1 MFKCRKVIIL
11 EYVNTGPFAGPLS
24 VNLTDFKKSQISVA
38 LIILNFDPKIC
49 TKVKKY
55 VTW

>member
-11 EYVNTGPFAGPLS
+11 EYVYTGPFAGPLS

-38 LIILNFDPKIC
+38 LIILNFDPKFAQRY
-49 TKVKKY
+49 KNM
-55 VTW
+55 